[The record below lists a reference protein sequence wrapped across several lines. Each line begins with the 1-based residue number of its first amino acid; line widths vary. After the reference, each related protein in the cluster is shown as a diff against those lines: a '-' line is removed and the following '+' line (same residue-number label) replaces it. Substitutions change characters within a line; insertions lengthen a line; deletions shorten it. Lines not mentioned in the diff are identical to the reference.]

1 VTELNLPFVYYVF
14 FTCTFGLIIG
24 SFLNV
29 VIHRVPLGESIVLPG
44 SHCPACGKPINKF
57 DNIPLLG
64 YLLLRGRCRN
74 CKTRISPI
82 YPLVE
87 LLTALLFVAI
97 IFKTGP
103 TWEALLEMGFVSVM
117 LVLVLIDVRHH
128 LIPNVITYPAFV
140 FALAAAGARS
150 GWGEHMMRTFDFSI
164 IIPALNSE
172 FVAWRAAL
180 TGGLLLALAAPG
192 FWLLDRLD
200 LILFNKYFEWEEM
213 NEDSEIDPG
222 DEKEWEEIERRQNRV
237 IYLTMIIG
245 LLLAVLWA
253 AAIFKYSPSDSQT
266 FEDAYNGLLRAS
278 ASAMIG
284 GGVVWWLRAVY
295 FFVRGFEGMGLGDVK
310 MMSIVGAFLGWQGMF
325 GVLILGSI
333 LGSVIGIILA
343 FRSKRGLKT
352 ALPFGVCLG
361 IASLIVLFAT
371 VP

>member
-14 FTCTFGLIIG
+14 LTSIFGLIIG

-44 SHCPACGKPINKF
+44 SHCPACRKPINKF

-64 YLLLRGRCRN
+64 YVLLGGRCRN

-82 YPLVE
+82 YPLLE

-97 IFKTGP
+97 LYKTGLR
-103 TWEALLEMGFVSVM
+103 WEALLEMGFVSVM
-117 LVLVLIDVRHH
+117 LVLILIDLRHH

-140 FALAAAGARS
+140 FALAAAAARG
-150 GWGEHMMRTFDFSI
+150 GWGEQIIRTFDFSI

-180 TGGLLLALAAPG
+180 VGGIIIALAAPG

-200 LILFNKYFEWEEM
+200 LVLFNKYFEWMEM
-213 NEDSEIDPG
+213 NEEAESDGVP
-222 DEKEWEEIERRQNRV
+222 EKEWEEIDRRQNRV
-237 IYLTMIIG
+237 IYLTMILG
-245 LLLAVLWA
+245 LLLAGCWA
-253 AAIFKYSPSDSQT
+253 LAIFKYSPTGSPA
-266 FEDAYNGLLRAS
+266 FENAYNGLLRAS
-278 ASAMIG
+278 AGALIG
-284 GGVVWWLRAVY
+284 GGLIWWLRAVY
-295 FFVRGFEGMGLGDVK
+295 FFVRGLEGMGLGDVK

-325 GVLILGSI
+325 GVLLLGSI
-333 LGSVIGIILA
+333 LGSVIGVILA

-371 VP
+371 TP

>member
-14 FTCTFGLIIG
+14 FTSAFGLMIG

-29 VIHRVPLGESIVLPG
+29 VIQRVPLGKSIVMPG
-44 SHCPACGKPINKF
+44 SHCPVCKKPINKF
-57 DNIPLLG
+57 DNIPLLS
-64 YLLLRGRCRN
+64 YVLLHGRCRN
-74 CKTRISPI
+74 CKTQISPI

-87 LLTALLFVAI
+87 LLTALLFVAV

-117 LVLVLIDVRHH
+117 LALVLIDFRHH

-140 FALAAAGARS
+140 FALVAAAARS
-150 GWGEHMMRTFDFSI
+150 GWGEQTIRTFEFSI

-180 TGGLLLALAAPG
+180 VGGLLIALAAPG
-192 FWLLDRLD
+192 FWLLDHLD
-200 LILFNKYFEWEEM
+200 LILFNKYFEWNETS
-213 NEDSEIDPG
+213 EDSESDG
-222 DEKEWEEIERRQNRV
+222 VDDKEWEKIERRQNRV
-237 IYLTMIIG
+237 IYLAMILG
-245 LLLAVLWA
+245 LLLALLWVV
-253 AAIFKYSPSDSQT
+253 AIFKYSPIDTQT
-266 FEDAYNGLLRAS
+266 YEDAYHGLLRAS
-278 ASAMIG
+278 AGALIG
-284 GGVVWWLRAVY
+284 GGLIWWLRAVY

-325 GVLILGSI
+325 GVLLLGSI
-333 LGSVIGIILA
+333 LGSVVGVILA

-361 IASLIVLFAT
+361 IAALVVLLAT
-371 VP
+371 TP